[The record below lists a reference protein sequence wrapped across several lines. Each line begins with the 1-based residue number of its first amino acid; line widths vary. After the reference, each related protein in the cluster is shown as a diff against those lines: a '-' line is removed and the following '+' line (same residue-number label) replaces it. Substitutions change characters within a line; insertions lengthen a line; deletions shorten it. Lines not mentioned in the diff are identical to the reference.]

1 MPSVVTQCQTFY
13 STEDKRADVGLESS
27 RSKCPTKV
35 IARDEDSFQKVRGYY
50 LLRLC

>member
-1 MPSVVTQCQTFY
+1 MPSVLIQCQTFY
-13 STEDKRADVGLESS
+13 STEDKKADVGLESS

-35 IARDEDSFQKVRGYY
+35 IVHDEDSSQKFCGYY